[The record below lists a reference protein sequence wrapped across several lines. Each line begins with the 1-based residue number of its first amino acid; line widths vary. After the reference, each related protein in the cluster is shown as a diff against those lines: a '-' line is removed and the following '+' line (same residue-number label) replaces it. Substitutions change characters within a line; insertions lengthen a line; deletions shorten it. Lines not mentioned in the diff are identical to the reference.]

1 MTRYALRSAKIS
13 KSLDNYGQFL
23 QLALLSCKKMPGKR
37 FDRNHISYYIWYCCC
52 SLKLQQQHHEW
63 CGQMT
68 FFSRHDRHD
77 PWWIPKKTDLP
88 FLKQRWKRKTR
99 HLHVM
104 PGFKAMFLFPHQ
116 KTGTTDATTDAT
128 FTMTKTHLNSHE
140 KIILMHLD
148 GPMKKKTPMTNIISK
163 ERCNT
168 NKAWRH
174 KHDWYARGTID
185 TMVKTPWSKNSWW
198 IAISYRSSRRKLNF
212 MLAGWPSPWPWHNIL
227 WW

>member
-148 GPMKKKTPMTNIISK
+148 GPMKKKHPWLISYLK
-163 ERCNT
+163 KDVT
-168 NKAWRH
+168 QT
-174 KHDWYARGTID
+174 KHDGTSMTD
-185 TMVKTPWSKNSWW
+185 TQGVPLIPWSKHHGQKIHGGSPS
-198 IAISYRSSRRKLNF
+198 AIGHP
-212 MLAGWPSPWPWHNIL
+212 AGN
-227 WW
+227 